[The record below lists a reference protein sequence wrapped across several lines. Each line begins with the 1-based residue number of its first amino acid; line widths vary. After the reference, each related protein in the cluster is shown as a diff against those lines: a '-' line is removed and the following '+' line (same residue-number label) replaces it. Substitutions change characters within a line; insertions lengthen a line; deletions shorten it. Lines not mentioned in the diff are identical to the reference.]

1 MTLFLRPRCFTHAAL
16 CVVGTLTY
24 SIRSGDQNQL
34 FDITSST
41 GQVKVASALD
51 HDVIPFVLLNIQAST
66 GVRPF
71 GQAQVSTAT
80 CLLAQSDTGER

>member
-1 MTLFLRPRCFTHAAL
+1 MRL

-71 GQAQVSTAT
+71 GQAQVSTAIRAYVWLNSGQYI
-80 CLLAQSDTGER
+80 CVFISAI

>member
-1 MTLFLRPRCFTHAAL
+1 MTLYVFALFVLRMRL